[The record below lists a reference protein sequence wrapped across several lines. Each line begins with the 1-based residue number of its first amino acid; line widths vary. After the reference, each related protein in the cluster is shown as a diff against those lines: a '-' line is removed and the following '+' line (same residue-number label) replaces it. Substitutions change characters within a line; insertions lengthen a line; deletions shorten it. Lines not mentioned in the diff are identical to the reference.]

1 MAPLAATAPRMAALR
16 ACAMLALACALAL
29 APRSAWA
36 EAAPSKEYQVKAAF
50 LFNFVRFA
58 DWPAT
63 AFADDDAPIRIGVIG
78 DDPFGAALDDI
89 VRGETVRN
97 RRLEVRRARQAKDLA
112 DCQLVFVSRSEQE
125 REGEI
130 LAALGQRP
138 VLTVGDS
145 ERFAGHGGVIG
156 FYLEGNKVRFEIDP
170 ANAQRQQVKLSA
182 QLLRLGRIVGPV
194 PDGGRK

>member
-1 MAPLAATAPRMAALR
+1 MAPLTAALGWKAR
-16 ACAMLALACALAL
+16 HAGLWLLAACALLLL
-29 APRSAWA
+29 APRAACA
-36 EAAPSKEYQVKAAF
+36 EATAKEYQVKAAF
-50 LFNFVRFA
+50 LFNFARFA
-58 DWPAT
+58 EWPAT
-63 AFADDDAPIRIGVIG
+63 AFADDTAPIRIGILG
-78 DDPFGAALDDI
+78 DDPFGAALDDTVRDEV
-89 VRGETVRN
+89 VRGRK
-97 RRLEVRRARQAKDLA
+97 LEVRRARQAKDLA

-125 REGEI
+125 RQAEI

-138 VLTVGDS
+138 VLTVSDI
-145 ERFAGHGGVIG
+145 EHFAGHGGVIG